1 VNGVDF
7 MLRQEPK
14 QPSFYATLYDKIPD
28 GHLLKR
34 IDKAVDF
41 SFINHLLK
49 DSYCK
54 HFGRPAK
61 EPEMMAKLL
70 VMQYLYNL
78 SDVRVMEEARL
89 NLAYMWFLGLNP
101 EDNLPD
107 PSLLTKFRTQRLEHV
122 MVDDIIKEVIR
133 QCVDKGMIKG
143 TGISVDCTHIAANT
157 TKKVPERVMKHL
169 AKGIIRNLQEELG
182 EISANINT
190 NIPDY
195 KGIKDHRQAKSVMQ
209 EYTMALIEAS
219 EKEIH
224 GKPAPKTQRM
234 IELGRQVLGDP
245 RFIAQK
251 GIRSL
256 VDTDARVGYKS
267 KEDSFFGYKAE
278 YAMLAEERLITAVEV
293 HDGAYVDG
301 DGYNELYDRT
311 KECGIELKEAY
322 GDKAYFRKPI
332 LDKLQ
337 EETVEAII
345 PVSETVYR
353 LDESRFSYNKD
364 SDQWFCSL
372 GNKSI
377 EKQYKQ
383 SKSGKRHISIK
394 FDTTLCRDCPQRE
407 SCIGKSGKRKILH
420 IGLNTAEFYEYSQKQ
435 KTPEFLE
442 KYKLRAAHEWK
453 NGELKRFHGLYRARG
468 YGLEAMSMQAK
479 LTALAV
485 NLKRIAGLYT
495 PLLPIFVAA
504 IQRQFTCRGS
514 WPVAA

>member
-1 VNGVDF
+1 
-7 MLRQEPK
+7 MLRSQPK
-14 QPSFYATLYDKIPD
+14 QPSFYATLYDKIPEE
-28 GHLLKR
+28 HLLKK
-34 IDKAVDF
+34 IDAAVDF
-41 SFINHLLK
+41 SFINRLLE

-70 VMQYLYNL
+70 VLQYLHNL

-101 EDNLPD
+101 EDSLPD

-133 QCVDKGMIKG
+133 QCVDKGLIKG

-169 AKGIIRNLQEELG
+169 AKGIIRRMKEELG
-182 EISANINT
+182 EISAEINT

-195 KGIKDHRQAKSVMQ
+195 KAITDHRRAKREMQ
-209 EYTMALIEAS
+209 DYTMTLMDAVV
-219 EKEIH
+219 KEID
-224 GKPAPKTQRM
+224 GKTAPKTLRM
-234 IELGRQVLGDP
+234 IELGRKVLGDP

-267 KEDSFFGYKAE
+267 KDDSFFGYKAE
-278 YAMLAEERLITAVEV
+278 FAMIPEERLITAVEV

-301 DGYNELYDRT
+301 DGYSELYDRT
-311 KECGIELKEAY
+311 KECGVKLKEAY

-337 EETVEAII
+337 EETVETII

-383 SKSGKRHISIK
+383 SKDGKRHINIK
-394 FDTTLCRDCPQRE
+394 FDITMCRDCPQRE
-407 SCIGKSGKRKILH
+407 NCIGKSGKRKILH

-435 KTPEFLE
+435 KAPEFLE

-453 NGELKRFHGLYRARG
+453 NGELKRFHGLNRARG
-468 YGLEAMSMQAK
+468 YGLKAMSMQAK

-495 PLLPIFVAA
+495 QLSTYFTAA
-504 IQRQFTCRGS
+504 IQQRFTCRRF
-514 WPVAA
+514 WPETV

>member
-1 VNGVDF
+1 

-14 QPSFYATLYDKIPD
+14 QPSFYATLYDKIPEE
-28 GHLLKR
+28 HLLKR

-41 SFINHLLK
+41 SFINNLLE
-49 DSYCK
+49 DSYCR

-101 EDNLPD
+101 EDNLPN

-133 QCVDKGMIKG
+133 QCVGKGLIRG
-143 TGISVDCTHIAANT
+143 TGISVDCTHITANT
-157 TKKVPERVMKHL
+157 TKKVPERIMKHL
-169 AKGIIRNLQEELG
+169 AKGIIRNMREELG
-182 EISANINT
+182 EISADINT
-190 NIPDY
+190 DIPDY
-195 KGIKDHRQAKSVMQ
+195 KVIKDHRQAKNTMK
-209 EYTMALIEAS
+209 EYALTLLNAA

-224 GKPAPKTQRM
+224 GKLAPKTQRM

-245 RFIAQK
+245 QFIAQK

-256 VDTDARVGYKS
+256 VDPDARVGYKS
-267 KEDSFFGYKAE
+267 RNDSFFGYKAE

-293 HDGAYVDG
+293 HNGAYVDG
-301 DGYNELYDRT
+301 DCYNELYDRT
-311 KECGIELKEAY
+311 KECGVELKEAY

-383 SKSGKRHISIK
+383 GKDGKRHINVK
-394 FDTTLCRDCPQRE
+394 FDIAMCRDCPQRE

-420 IGLNTAEFYEYSQKQ
+420 IGLNTAEFYKYSQKQ

-453 NGELKRFHGLYRARG
+453 NGELKRFHGLNRARG
-468 YGLEAMSMQAK
+468 YGLKAMSMQAK

-495 PLLPIFVAA
+495 LLLIAFATD
-504 IQRQFTCRGS
+504 IQQQFTYRRYWS
-514 WPVAA
+514 EIA

>member
-1 VNGVDF
+1 

-14 QPSFYATLYDKIPD
+14 QPSFYAMLYDKIPEE
-28 GHLLKR
+28 HLLKR

-41 SFINHLLK
+41 SFINNLLE

-70 VMQYLYNL
+70 VLQYLYSL

-107 PSLLTKFRTQRLEHV
+107 PSLLAKFRTRRLDHV
-122 MVDDIIKEVIR
+122 IVDDIIKEVIR
-133 QCVDKGMIKG
+133 QCVDKGLIKG
-143 TGISVDCTHIAANT
+143 TGLSVDCTHIAANT

-169 AKGIIRNLQEELG
+169 AKGIIRRMKEEIG
-182 EISANINT
+182 EIPAELNT

-195 KGIKDHRQAKSVMQ
+195 KAIHDHRQAKREMQ
-209 EYTMALIEAS
+209 EYTITLLDAAT
-219 EKEIH
+219 KEIS
-224 GKPAPKTQRM
+224 GKAAPKTQRM
-234 IELGRQVLGDP
+234 IELGRKILGDP

-256 VDTDARVGYKS
+256 IDTDARVGYKS
-267 KEDSFFGYKAE
+267 KDDSFFGYKAE
-278 YAMLAEERLITAVEV
+278 FAMIPEERLITAVEV
-293 HDGAYVDG
+293 YDGAYVDG
-301 DGYNELYDRT
+301 DGYSKLYDRT
-311 KECGIELKEAY
+311 KEAGFKPKEAY
-322 GDKAYFRKPI
+322 GDKAYFRKAI
-332 LDKLQ
+332 LDKL
-337 EETVEAII
+337 EEESTDAII

-364 SDQWFCSL
+364 SGQWFCSL
-372 GNKSI
+372 GNKSV

-383 SKSGKRHISIK
+383 RKDGKRYINIK
-394 FDTTLCRDCPQRE
+394 FDGNMCRECPQKAN
-407 SCIGKSGKRKILH
+407 CIGKSGKRKILH

-442 KYKLRAAHEWK
+442 KYKLRSAHEWK
-453 NGELKRFHGLYRARG
+453 NGELKRFHGLDRARG
-468 YGLEAMSMQAK
+468 YGLKAISMQAK
-479 LTALAV
+479 LTVLAV

-495 PLLPIFVAA
+495 LLLKEFSADIK
-504 IQRQFTCRGS
+504 QQFTCLGL
-514 WPVAA
+514 WPEAA